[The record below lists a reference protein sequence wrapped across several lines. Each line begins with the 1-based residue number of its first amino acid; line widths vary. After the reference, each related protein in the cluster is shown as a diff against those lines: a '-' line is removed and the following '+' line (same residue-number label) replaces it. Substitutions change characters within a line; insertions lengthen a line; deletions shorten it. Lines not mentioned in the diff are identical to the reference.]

1 MIYVVVTDPMPSF
14 LNPLI
19 ERSPAPL
26 VLRNR
31 RNGQLLASTLEPA
44 LDSKS
49 RNRGLLGRDYFEA
62 GSALI
67 IAPCSSIHMFFM
79 KFPIDVVFTARDGK
93 VLKVVPQV
101 RPWRIAIKTGAFSA
115 IELPAGAAAL
125 ADTKAG
131 DVLEIVPAVA

>member
-1 MIYVVVTDPMPSF
+1 M
-14 LNPLI
+14 
-19 ERSPAPL
+19 PL
-26 VLRNR
+26 VLRYR

-49 RNRGLLGRDYFEA
+49 RNRGLLGRDCFEA

-79 KFPIDVVFTARDGK
+79 KFPIDVVFTTRDGK
-93 VLKVVPQV
+93 VLKVVSQV
-101 RPWRIAIKTGAFSA
+101 RPWRIAMKTGAFTA

-125 ADTKAG
+125 ADTQPG
-131 DVLEIVPAVA
+131 DVLEIVPAA

>member
-1 MIYVVVTDPMPSF
+1 MSSF
-14 LNPLI
+14 LSPLV
-19 ERSPAPL
+19 EESPAPL

-49 RNRGLLGRDYFEA
+49 RNRGLLGREYLEA

-79 KFPIDVVFTARDGK
+79 KFAIDVVFAAKDGR

-101 RPWRIAIKTGAFSA
+101 RPWRIAMKTGAFTA

-125 ADTKAG
+125 ADTRAG
-131 DVLEIVPAVA
+131 DTLEIVPSTSEGPK

>member
-1 MIYVVVTDPMPSF
+1 MPTFLDPLVGM
-14 LNPLI
+14 
-19 ERSPAPL
+19 SPVPL

-44 LDSKS
+44 FDPKR
-49 RNRGLLGRDYFEA
+49 RNKGLLGRDHIEA

-79 KFPIDVVFTARDGK
+79 KFPIDVIFAAKDGR
-93 VLKVVPQV
+93 VLKIRQV
-101 RPWRIAIKTGAFSA
+101 RPWRIAMKPGAFTA

-125 ADTKAG
+125 ADTRPG
-131 DVLEIVPAVA
+131 DRLEIVSSDAPGPEG

>member
-1 MIYVVVTDPMPSF
+1 MPSF
-14 LNPLI
+14 LDPLLGA
-19 ERSPAPL
+19 SPAPL

-44 LDSKS
+44 FDSKS
-49 RNRGLLGRDYFEA
+49 RNKGLLGRDHIEA

-79 KFPIDVVFTARDGK
+79 KFPIDVIFAAKDGRI
-93 VLKVVPQV
+93 LKIRQV
-101 RPWRIAIKTGAFSA
+101 RPWRIAMKPGAFTA

-125 ADTKAG
+125 ADTRPG
-131 DVLEIVPAVA
+131 DRLEIVSSDAPGPA